1 MPEEKQ
7 PESNRPSQP
16 RTGGRRRGHRG
27 GRGRRRPAPAVPV
40 SGQSAQSESPAKQ
53 IEPPI
58 RLSETLV
65 RPVPSKQKVQS
76 PVPAPRAAKPD
87 GPDAGK
93 VAESAAAAVSKA
105 VDEVRQIVESLEH
118 ALEQME
124 EVLKLVELAEHQK
137 FDDEREIES
146 LRRALRKI
154 QPPRGRQE
162 ERPQADD

>member
-1 MPEEKQ
+1 MP
-7 PESNRPSQP
+7 S
-16 RTGGRRRGHRG
+16 
-27 GRGRRRPAPAVPV
+27 
-40 SGQSAQSESPAKQ
+40 
-53 IEPPI
+53 
-58 RLSETLV
+58 
-65 RPVPSKQKVQS
+65 RPVLSKQKVQP

-87 GPDAGK
+87 GPVVGK
-93 VAESAAAAVSKA
+93 TESAAAAVSKA

-154 QPPRGRQE
+154 QPPRGRRE
-162 ERPQADD
+162 EQPQADD